1 MFKIGDFSR
10 LSQVSVKA
18 LRYYDQ
24 RDLLKPAHTD
34 PFTAYRYYTAEQLPR
49 LNRILALKDLGLSL
63 EQVHAALESSLSPDQ
78 LGAMLRQKRAEITR
92 QVAEEQ
98 ARLARVEARLQQIE
112 REGHAPEYEIV
123 IKPVEAQRVI
133 GIRDTVADYH
143 SVGALFYELEAYI
156 EQHGINS
163 AGCMPCVTV
172 YYDNE
177 YRDTD
182 IDIFCGGPV
191 PREIPDSARVTY
203 VDLPAVT
210 QMACVIYR
218 GPYTGV
224 GQGYDALLRWIEA
237 NPFCITGP
245 NRMVYVQGPPLI
257 PDPADYIS
265 EIQFPVTPRT

>member
-34 PFTAYRYYTAEQLPR
+34 PFTSYRYYTAEQLPR

-63 EQVHAALESSLSPDQ
+63 EQIYAAMESGLSPDQ
-78 LGAMLRQKRAEITR
+78 LGAMLRQKRAEISR

-112 REGHAPEYEIV
+112 REGSAPEHEVV
-123 IKPVEAQRVI
+123 IKPMEAQRVI
-133 GIRDTVADYH
+133 GIHDIVADYH
-143 SVGALFYELEAYI
+143 GIAGLFYELEDHL
-156 EQHGINS
+156 ERHGIDS
-163 AGCMPCVTV
+163 AHCIPCVTV
-172 YYDNE
+172 YYDHE

-182 IDIFCGGPV
+182 IEIFCGGPV
-191 PREIPDSARVTY
+191 PREIPESDRVKF

-210 QMACVIYR
+210 QMAAVIYP
-218 GPYTGV
+218 GPYTGA

-237 NPFCITGP
+237 NPFRISGP

-257 PDPADYIS
+257 TDPADYIS

>member
-34 PFTAYRYYTAEQLPR
+34 PFTSYRYYTAEQLPR

-63 EQVHAALESSLSPDQ
+63 EQIGAALESGLSPDE
-78 LGAMLRQKRAEITR
+78 LGAMLRQKRAEIAH
-92 QVAEEQ
+92 QVAQEQ

-112 REGHAPEYEIV
+112 REGCAPEYEVV

-133 GIRDTVADYH
+133 GIRDLVADYH
-143 SVGALFYELEAYI
+143 GVGLLFYELEAYI
-156 EQHGINS
+156 EQYGIDS
-163 AGCMPCVTV
+163 ATCMPCVTV
-172 YYDNE
+172 YYDTE
-177 YRDTD
+177 YRDSD

-191 PREIPDSARVTY
+191 PRQIPESERLTW

-210 QMACVIYR
+210 QMASVIYR

-224 GQGYDALLRWIEA
+224 SQGYDALLRWNEA
-237 NPFCITGP
+237 NPFRIAGP

-257 PDPADYIS
+257 ADPADYIS
-265 EIQFPVTPRT
+265 EIQFPVTPRL

>member
-34 PFTAYRYYTAEQLPR
+34 PFTSYRYYTAEQLPR

-63 EQVHAALESSLSPDQ
+63 DQIREALAADLSPDQ
-78 LGAMLRQKRAEITR
+78 LGAMLRQKRAEIAQ

-112 REGHAPEYEIV
+112 REGRAPEYEVI
-123 IKPVEAQRVI
+123 IKPVEAQRVL
-133 GIRDTVADYH
+133 GIHEVVPDYH
-143 SVGALFYELEAYI
+143 GIAGLFYEI
-156 EQHGINS
+156 EDYLVQHGLEPD
-163 AGCMPCVTV
+163 ACMPAVTV
-172 YYDNE
+172 YYDTE

-182 IDIFCGGPV
+182 IDIFCGGPI
-191 PREIPDSARVTY
+191 PRALPETNRVRFIE
-203 VDLPAVT
+203 LPAVA

-218 GPYTGV
+218 GAYPGM

-237 NPFCITGP
+237 NPFCISGP
-245 NRMVYVQGPPLI
+245 NRTVYLQGPPATS
-257 PDPADYIS
+257 DPADYIT
-265 EIQFPVTPRT
+265 EIQFPVTPRD